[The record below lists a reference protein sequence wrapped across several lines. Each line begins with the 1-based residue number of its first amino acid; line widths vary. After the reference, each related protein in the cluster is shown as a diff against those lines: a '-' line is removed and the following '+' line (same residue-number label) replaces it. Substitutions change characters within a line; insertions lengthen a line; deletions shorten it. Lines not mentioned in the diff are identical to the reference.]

1 MVRWLPSKGCAN
13 ATRRAALPP
22 EALLTCLL
30 VASPGVA
37 GGADAPTMFESDEAN
52 VAAAVS
58 VAQEQAAAATA
69 AAAKVGG
76 VGRAGPGR
84 ADHAGIGTGTSLLPG
99 GGPFTVVA
107 QPGDSLSSLA
117 GRYLGAAAAWPK
129 VWAANPHLDN
139 PNVLASGAHVVMPAP
154 GGPLTLTHDLDVP
167 DKATVAVPPPQPRPN
182 LGHAL
187 WPRHEVARL
196 GHVTA
201 PLGDSTLARPG
212 ERLAVRGSEAG
223 PFTAGARY
231 VTLAVG
237 HEIGGQAG
245 SEGGQV
251 LMVTGVGRALGG
263 GAETQLVL
271 EQLLAEVEAGQRV
284 APLASFLVPPLVP
297 AAAPAELR
305 TVLLGVERDALAAA
319 GGKLAFVAAGSR
331 AGLAPGMRLW
341 FVDANEA
348 AHRPQAGAAAPLA
361 PMPPFGELRVLAV
374 QDTSATCAIV
384 RSGREVGRGQ
394 TVVGAAPRPSDV
406 PEPH

>member
-1 MVRWLPSKGCAN
+1 MVRWLPSRGCAQR
-13 ATRRAALPP
+13 TRRAALPP

-37 GGADAPTMFESDEAN
+37 GGADASTVFGLDETN
-52 VAAAVS
+52 VAAAVN
-58 VAQEQAAAATA
+58 VAQHQAAAAMA

-76 VGRAGPGR
+76 VDPVGPGR
-84 ADHAGIGTGTSLLPG
+84 AEGAGTSLLPG
-99 GGPFTVVA
+99 ANTGSVMVVA
-107 QPGDSLSSLA
+107 RPGDSLSSLA
-117 GRYLGAAAAWPK
+117 GRYLGATAAWPR
-129 VWAANPHLDN
+129 VWAANPHLGN
-139 PNVLASGAHVVMPAP
+139 PNVLAAGTHVVMPAP
-154 GGPLTLTHDLDVP
+154 GGPLALAHNLDVP
-167 DKATVAVPPPQPRPN
+167 EKATVAMPPPRPRPN

-187 WPRHEVARL
+187 WPRRDVARL
-196 GHVTA
+196 GHVVA

-212 ERLAVRGSEAG
+212 ERLAVRSSEAA

-237 HEIGGQAG
+237 HAIGEQAG
-245 SEGGQV
+245 SEGGEV
-251 LMVTGVGRALGG
+251 LMVTGVARALGG
-263 GAETQLVL
+263 GAETELVL
-271 EQLLAEVEAGQRV
+271 EQLVAEVEAGQRL
-284 APLASFLVPPLVP
+284 APLASFIVPPLVP
-297 AAAPAELR
+297 AAAPPELR
-305 TVLLGVERDALAAA
+305 TVLLGVERDALGAA

-341 FVDANEA
+341 FVEGNEA
-348 AHRPQAGAAAPLA
+348 AHRPQAGAVAPLA

-394 TVVGAAPRPSDV
+394 TVVGAAPRPSDA